1 MKHLLIFIT
10 LLIVFATPTRA
21 HPDGAIPYW
30 YPSSY
35 IYGFIDG
42 CATEIEVAQAPFTKD
57 LWPENI
63 RSICGCV
70 VDALRHVLTFQQ
82 VNQTER
88 AATQVIVDG
97 TLPVCVEQEKRL
109 TQP

>member
-21 HPDGAIPYW
+21 HPDGAIPFW

-35 IYGFIDG
+35 IYGFIGG
-42 CATEIEVAQAPFTKD
+42 CATEIESFQPEFTKE
-57 LWPENI
+57 LWPEQI
-63 RSICGCV
+63 RSVCGCV
-70 VDALRHVLTFQQ
+70 VDALRHSLTFEQ
-82 VNQTER
+82 VNTKK

-97 TLPVCVEQEKRL
+97 TLPVCVEQERARNKF
-109 TQP
+109 